1 MAGVLSPYGCQRRDS
16 YGAIKKK
23 KKRKRKRKRENRKKR
38 EEGNNKRG
46 EALSRR
52 RPIVATL
59 DHIAQLNLL
68 FYAWRTCVT
77 CTRNHRVYL
86 KGSFT
91 KKKRKELDTLSA
103 LRLRISPFCRYCC

>member
-23 KKRKRKRKRENRKKR
+23 KKKEKEGEKR
-38 EEGNNKRG
+38 EEKNNKG
-46 EALSRR
+46 EGGSRR
-52 RPIVATL
+52 QPIVATL
-59 DHIAQLNLL
+59 DHITELNLL

-91 KKKRKELDTLSA
+91 EKKKREKNWT
-103 LRLRISPFCRYCC
+103 PYPH